1 MKNIALTG
9 YMASGKTTVGSI
21 LSKRLGYKF
30 LDTDYMIEEKCGKT
44 INEIFEKHGE
54 AYFRDIEKQVIE
66 KCSAYESCIISCGG
80 GVVLNKKNI
89 ENLKKSSLIFNLNP
103 TEEIIKERLSSAAAT
118 RPLLNE
124 NDINGALE
132 RFRERIPYYNFCD
145 FKIDVVHG
153 ESPDDLADEIIEI
166 YRRNEQ

>member
-9 YMASGKTTVGSI
+9 YMASGKTTIGSI
-21 LSKRLGYKF
+21 LSKRLGYTF
-30 LDTDYMIEEKCGKT
+30 LHTDNIIEKKCGKT
-44 INEIFEKHGE
+44 INEIFEKYGE
-54 AYFRDIEKQVIE
+54 AYFREIERQIIE
-66 KCSAYESCIISCGG
+66 ECSVYKDCIISCGG

-103 TEEIIKERLSSAAAT
+103 TEEIIKKRLFSAAVT

-124 NDINGALE
+124 NDINGALK
-132 RFRERIPYYNFCD
+132 RFRKRIPYYNFCD

-153 ESPDDLADEIIEI
+153 KTPDDLADEIIEI